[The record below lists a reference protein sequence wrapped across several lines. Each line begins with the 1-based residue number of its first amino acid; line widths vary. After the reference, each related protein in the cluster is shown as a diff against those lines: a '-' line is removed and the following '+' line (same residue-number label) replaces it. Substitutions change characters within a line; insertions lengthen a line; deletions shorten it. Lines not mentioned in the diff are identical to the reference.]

1 MSPDLSGRSVIIT
14 GAGQG
19 LGKAYAERL
28 ATLGANVSV
37 ADIVGAAAE
46 ETASEISASSA
57 PGTAIAYSVDI
68 AEQEQV
74 ERLVADVFGRLGRVD
89 ALINNAGGALWPSGP
104 FEAFT
109 REQWTRVLDVNLTG
123 QWLCSKAVV
132 PHMKSAG
139 YGKLINVSSTMAT
152 RGYPVGLS
160 PYIAAKAGVVGLTRA
175 LAQELGPFGITV
187 NAIAPGYTPVPTR
200 KLVHSDDAAARLRER
215 MVAEQCL
222 KRLETPTDLCGAV
235 AFLVSPDSDFIT
247 GQVLNVD
254 GGWVMG

>member
-1 MSPDLSGRSVIIT
+1 MAGRTVIIT

-19 LGKAYAERL
+19 LGRVYAQRL
-28 ATLGANVSV
+28 ATLGANVALADIAGFAAQEV
-37 ADIVGAAAE
+37 AD
-46 ETASEISASSA
+46 EISASAS
-57 PGTAIAYSVDI
+57 PGTASAYSVDV
-68 AEQEQV
+68 AEEEQV
-74 ERLVADVFGRLGRVD
+74 ERLVTEVVARFGKIT

-139 YGKLINVSSTMAT
+139 YGKLVNVSSTMAT

-200 KLVHSDDAAARLRER
+200 KVVHSDDAAARLRER